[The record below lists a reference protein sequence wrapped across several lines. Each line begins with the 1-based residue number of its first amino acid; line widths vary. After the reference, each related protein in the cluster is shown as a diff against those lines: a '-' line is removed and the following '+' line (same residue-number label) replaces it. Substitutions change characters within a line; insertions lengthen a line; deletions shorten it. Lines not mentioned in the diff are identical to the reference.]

1 MSMTTSH
8 SEQLLFAGGEW
19 LAPRSAARI
28 EVENPYS
35 RTIVGVAPDGHDG
48 DVDTAVRA
56 AREAFDH
63 GPWPRMSPDERAT
76 MLERL
81 ADELERRAD
90 DISEL
95 VTDEIGQP
103 IGMSRYVNG
112 VMPAGQL
119 RYFAGLIRD
128 FPFEQERANVAGPGV
143 SLVRLEPL
151 GVAGLIVPW
160 NYPQSLLSAK
170 LAPALAVGCTVV
182 IKPAAETP
190 LDALALAAAVEAVG
204 FPPGV
209 VNVVTG
215 GRETGDALV
224 KHPGVDKI
232 AFTGSTAAGRIIA
245 RNCGERLIP
254 VTLELGGKSAA
265 IVLDDADLD
274 VTLAALRGTSFM
286 NSGQTCFLL
295 SRILVPS
302 SRRDE
307 VVDGLVDVA
316 RSFRLGDPRD
326 PATELGPLVS
336 ERIRSRVRGLVDS
349 ARERGARILT
359 GGRDLPGESGYF
371 YEPTILTGVAQDD
384 EIAQEEIFGPVVTV
398 LEYTDR
404 DDAVRIANNSKYGL
418 GGAVFSRD
426 AEAARD
432 IARAVQTGTIGVN
445 GYAPD
450 LASPFGGYK
459 ASGLGREQG
468 TEVFYNYVNT
478 KSINVS
484 IGAQS

>member
-1 MSMTTSH
+1 MSTMTSH
-8 SEQLLFAGGEW
+8 SDHRLFAGGEW
-19 LAPRSAARI
+19 LTPHTSTRI
-28 EVENPYS
+28 EVENPYT
-35 RTIVGVAPDGHDG
+35 RRIVGTAPDGDAA
-48 DVDTAVRA
+48 DVDAAVRA

-63 GPWPRMSPDERAT
+63 GPWPRMSADERAT
-76 MLERL
+76 FLERL
-81 ADELERRAD
+81 ADELERRGEDIAD
-90 DISEL
+90 L

-103 IGMSRYVNG
+103 TGLSRFVNG
-112 VMPAGQL
+112 MMPAGQL
-119 RYFAGLIRD
+119 RYFAGLVRALA
-128 FPFEQERANVAGPGV
+128 FEEERPNVNGPGSSV
-143 SLVRLEPL
+143 VRHEPM

-190 LDALALAAAVEAVG
+190 LDALALAEAVEAVG

-274 VTLAALRGTSFM
+274 VTLAGLRANSFM

-295 SRILVPS
+295 SRVLVPA

-307 VVDGLVDVA
+307 VVDGLVDMA
-316 RSFRLGDPRD
+316 RSFRHGDPRD
-326 PATELGPLVS
+326 ASTELGPLVS
-336 ERIRSRVRGLVDS
+336 ERIRSRVRGLVDG
-349 ARERGARILT
+349 ARTRGAQVLT

-371 YEPTILTGVAQDD
+371 YEPTILTGVSPDD
-384 EIAQEEIFGPVVTV
+384 EIAQEEVFGPVVTV

-404 DDAVRIANNSKYGL
+404 EEALRIANDSKYGL

-426 AEAARD
+426 IDAARNM
-432 IARAVQTGTIGVN
+432 ARAVQTGTIGVN

-468 TEVFYNYVNT
+468 HEVFANYLNT
-478 KSINVS
+478 KSINVVLGV
-484 IGAQS
+484 GA